1 MLFYTNRNKKKC
13 QKTCIFI
20 IRKKYVRQICQNII
34 KAGTDVRKTAS
45 K

>member
-1 MLFYTNRNKKKC
+1 MSKD
-13 QKTCIFI
+13 I

-34 KAGTDVRKTAS
+34 KAGTEVRKTAS

>member
-1 MLFYTNRNKKKC
+1 MLFYTNRNNEKC

-20 IRKKYVRQICQNII
+20 IRKKYFRQTYQNIT
-34 KAGTDVRKTAS
+34 KAGTDFGKTAS